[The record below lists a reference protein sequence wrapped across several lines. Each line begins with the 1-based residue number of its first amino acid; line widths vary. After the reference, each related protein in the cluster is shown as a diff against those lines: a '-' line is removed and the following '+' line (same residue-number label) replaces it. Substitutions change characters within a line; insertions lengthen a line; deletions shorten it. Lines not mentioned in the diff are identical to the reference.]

1 MNQNNIKGIINNIK
15 KCIKINI
22 NELKTN
28 RKIALAIFQ
37 YKFK

>member
-1 MNQNNIKGIINNIK
+1 MNYNNIKGIINIIN
-15 KCIKINI
+15 KCIKINY

-37 YKFK
+37 YKYK